1 MEIEKGY
8 HCAYSIKYH
17 IVWISKCRYK
27 KFFGQVEKRTQEVL
41 KQIAS
46 EYDWTIEEI
55 DISSDH
61 IHLYLSSEP
70 TDAPDA
76 IIKWLKSDSSKILG
90 KEYPYLKNKKNAVW
104 ARGYFITTVN
114 DKTTSET
121 IKRYIRNQKQ
131 LSNQGRLF

>member
-8 HCAYSIKYH
+8 HCVYSIKYH

-55 DISSDH
+55 DISPNH
-61 IHLYLSSEP
+61 IHLYLAAEP
-70 TDAPDA
+70 TDRPDE
-76 IIKWLKSDSSKILG
+76 IIKWLKSDSIKILS

-104 ARGYFITTVN
+104 GRGYFITTVN

-131 LSNQGRLF
+131 LANQDRLF

>member
-8 HCAYSIKYH
+8 HCVYSIKYH
-17 IVWISKCRYK
+17 IVWISKFRYK

-46 EYDWTIEEI
+46 DYDWTIEEI
-55 DISSDH
+55 DVSPDH
-61 IHLYLSSEP
+61 LHLYLAAEP
-70 TDAPDA
+70 TDRPDD
-76 IIKWLKSDSSKILG
+76 IIKWLKTQSSKTLG

-114 DKTTSET
+114 DKTTAET
-121 IKRYIRNQKQ
+121 IKRYIRNQKE
-131 LSNQGRLF
+131 LSKQGRLF

>member
-131 LSNQGRLF
+131 SSNQGRLF